1 MSAWISS
8 GARPRPKT
16 GQGKSTLRYKMIS
29 SELRAKLSNRNIT
42 IESSTPCAVSTRSCT
57 DRGFQLE
64 FQSCQDTR
72 LLLRIPWIVIY
83 LRRPRVGLCDFPR
96 AGGVLLYAAPL
107 ELISLTALL
116 PAAREVVQG
125 PPASLPTVRTNGDH

>member
-16 GQGKSTLRYKMIS
+16 GQGKSTLRHKLIS

-42 IESSTPCAVSTRSCT
+42 VESSTPCAISTRSCT

-64 FQSCQDTR
+64 FHSCQDTR

-83 LRRPRVGLCDFPR
+83 LRRPWVDLCDFPR
-96 AGGVLLYAAPL
+96 AGGVLDICRSPRVDQSDGFYGCRQGSGPGVA
-107 ELISLTALL
+107 SQ
-116 PAAREVVQG
+116 PA
-125 PPASLPTVRTNGDH
+125 NGAH